1 MKDIK
6 KFLIAALSFMLLVS
20 ISCSNDNKTGS
31 GGTGGKEDS
40 GGSGEETTYNV
51 IGIWHGDDDGSGTP
65 RKIIEIKDGFSSV
78 VYYKDASDTTGI
90 TIAAD
95 SITDNGDY
103 SYTADITGV
112 GKATLTFTSD
122 TEGTLKIDS
131 KPEITITKQ

>member
-20 ISCSNDNKTGS
+20 VSCSNDNKTGS

-51 IGIWHGDDDGSGTP
+51 VGDWHGNDGNGERRMIT
-65 RKIIEIKDGFSSV
+65 IKDDSSG

-90 TIAAD
+90 TIPAD
-95 SITDNGDY
+95 SITKDGNNT
-103 SYTADITGV
+103 YTTDITGV
-112 GKATLTFTSD
+112 GKATLKFTSD
-122 TEGTLKIDS
+122 TKGTAKLGDY
-131 KPEITITKQ
+131 PEIEITKK